1 MKFLSF
7 SIAAALAVSS
17 LSVNAGAPLFT
28 DEQLEAEKPNGA
40 PGQLLVTDN
49 ISRDTETNSDDNV
62 ITVTQNS
69 GGTVWG
75 NMSDVQLEDNDNSV
89 ISVTQTSGTVGFNT
103 SLIQFS
109 GDGNDATVVQN
120 GRYNNV
126 HMKTEGYI
134 ARDNNFS
141 VTQDGW
147 SNDSTVAALGGA
159 DDNTV
164 VIDVEGYDND
174 TVTLFTNKEA
184 DGNDVWIDIVNGDE
198 NRISTTTDG
207 KNNSIDID
215 IMGGSDG
222 NHILVSQTGDFSD
235 AVFNLSSNSDDNR
248 YTVTQT
254 INDYH
259 TSTAVNSNHN
269 HVVVVQN

>member
-1 MKFLSF
+1 MKLLSM

-17 LSVNAGAPLFT
+17 FSVNAGTPLFT
-28 DEQLEAEKPNGA
+28 DDQLEAEKPNGA
-40 PGQLLVTDN
+40 PSQLIFTDN
-49 ISRDTETNSDDNV
+49 VSRDSEVNSDDNT

-75 NMSDVQLEDNDNSV
+75 NMSDVQLTNNDNSV

-109 GDGNDATVVQN
+109 GDGNDGTVVQN

-126 HMKTEGYI
+126 HMKTEGSF
-134 ARDNNFS
+134 ARDNDFS
-141 VTQDGW
+141 VEQDGW

-164 VIDVEGYDND
+164 KIDVQGNDND
-174 TVTLFTNKEA
+174 TQTFFTNKDA
-184 DGNDVWIDIVNGDE
+184 DDNDVWIDIVNGDE
-198 NRISTTTDG
+198 NRISTSTVG
-207 KNNSIDID
+207 ESNSIDID
-215 IMGGSDG
+215 IKGGSDG
-222 NHILVSQTGDFSD
+222 NHILVTQNGSYSD